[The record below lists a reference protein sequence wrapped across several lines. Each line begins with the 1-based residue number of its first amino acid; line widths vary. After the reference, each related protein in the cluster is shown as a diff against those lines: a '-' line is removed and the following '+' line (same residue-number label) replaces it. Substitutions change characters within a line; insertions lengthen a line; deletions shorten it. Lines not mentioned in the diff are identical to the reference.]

1 MHLLSFI
8 ILQAATPPASFTDI
22 LGVTALV
29 LVFIGGIFL
38 LAWPS
43 LKENNIFKKGRI
55 YNYGKGEHAKIY
67 LRARERDTLAFTIV
81 ANIAGV
87 ILLSYLA
94 IQIKSEG
101 INYHITDTDRL
112 PLRLFGLGL
121 FCTCCLF
128 VYALFGELE
137 LDLIRNFTYS
147 LKVWLTALFA
157 SPLVFFAIHNSKII
171 HSKYLV
177 YLYFKTVVTASGI
190 GFVTFLV
197 LIFGVHYITAKPLNI
212 RQKRK
217 HIALLTQASVLF
229 SVVVACLIIRS
240 DINWFFIWLTYA
252 VIIGLGTRFYS
263 MNTTVYT
270 ETVYYEAE
278 VID

>member
-1 MHLLSFI
+1 MHPLTFVT
-8 ILQAATPPASFTDI
+8 LQASAPTSFTDI
-22 LGVTALV
+22 LGITALA
-29 LVFIGGIFL
+29 LALIGGIFL

-43 LKENNIFKKGRI
+43 LKENNIFKKGRL

-81 ANIAGV
+81 TDIAGI

-94 IQIKSEG
+94 IQIKTQG
-101 INYHITDTDRL
+101 IHYHITDADRL
-112 PLRLFGLGL
+112 PLRFFGLGL

-147 LKVWLTALFA
+147 LKIWLTGLFA
-157 SPLVFFAIHNSKII
+157 APLVLFAIHHSKMM

-177 YLYFKTVVTASGI
+177 YLYFKTVVMASGI
-190 GFVTFLV
+190 GFITFLA
-197 LIFGVHYITAKPLNI
+197 LIFGVHYVTAKPFKI
-212 RQKRK
+212 KQKRRY
-217 HIALLTQASVLF
+217 INLLTQASVLL
-229 SVVVACLIIRS
+229 SVLIGWMIVPS

-252 VIIGLGTRFYS
+252 VIIGLGTKFYG
-263 MNTTVYT
+263 MNTTVYS
-270 ETVYYEAE
+270 EVVYYETE